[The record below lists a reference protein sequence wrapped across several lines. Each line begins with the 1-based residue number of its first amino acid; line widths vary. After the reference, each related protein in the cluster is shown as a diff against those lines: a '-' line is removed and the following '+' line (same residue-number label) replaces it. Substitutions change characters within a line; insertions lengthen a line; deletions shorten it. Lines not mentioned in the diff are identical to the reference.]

1 MSYGKGHEYLLQA
14 INKMQVENDI
24 RDIKVLIAGKVH
36 EDEKKLSK
44 KLGELLCESSY

>member
-1 MSYGKGHEYLLQA
+1 MRSDKEHEYLLQT

-36 EDEKKLSK
+36 EDEKISK
-44 KLGELLCESSY
+44 KLGELLCDS